1 MSQTHAVV
9 IGGSMAGLCTA
20 RILSTHFDSVTI
32 LDRDT
37 CPDGVRERAGVP
49 HGRHVHALLVRGR
62 QELNRLFPGFDTLML
77 ERGAHE
83 IDFGNDFATLRNWG
97 WEPRRPTGLL
107 TLFASRHLIE
117 STVRELCCQL
127 PNVEVR
133 DQTSATGLGMT
144 PSGSSHPSR
153 IDAVHIVPRD
163 RGASASM
170 PADLV
175 VDASGR
181 TSKAPDWLQALG
193 IAPPPETIVNAHS
206 GYSSRWYQAPP
217 AAQLPKEW
225 WWKGIWL
232 DLAWP
237 EHPLGGVLFPVEH
250 SRWIVTLAGVSK
262 HYPPKDDEEFTAA
275 LSQLRSPVLA
285 DAVRLAEPLS
295 PVYAYRKMANRFR
308 RYERWKTGVNGFIA
322 VGDSVCA
329 FNPVYG
335 QGMTTGTLSAGV
347 LDECLNEYGPTHPD
361 LSRHFFTAQARV
373 QAAPWGLATGADF
386 SLPGTE
392 GERPRGARIAG
403 PYLKALSTAAIE
415 DMTLRRH
422 IGEVLQMLKPP
433 SSFFTP
439 AVMGRVAKG
448 TLQRWR
454 RHQSEQPA
462 PPAMPPTP
470 MPVV

>member
-1 MSQTHAVV
+1 MSHTHAVV

-20 RILSTHFDSVTI
+20 RVLSAHFDSVTV

-37 CPDGVRERAGVP
+37 CPDGTQERAGVP
-49 HGRHVHALLVRGR
+49 HSRHVHALLVRGR
-62 QELNRLFPGFDTLML
+62 RELNRLFPGFDTLML

-97 WEPRRPTGLL
+97 WEPRRPTGML

-117 STVRELCCQL
+117 STVRELFCQL
-127 PNVEVR
+127 PNVELR
-133 DQTSATGLGMT
+133 DQTTATGLGLAAT
-144 PSGSSHPSR
+144 GSPR
-153 IDAVHIVPRD
+153 INTVHLVPRD
-163 RGASASM
+163 AGEPTSIQ
-170 PADLV
+170 ADLI

-181 TSKAPDWLQALG
+181 ASKVPNWLQELG
-193 IAPPPETIVNAHS
+193 ISPPPETIVDAHT
-206 GYSSRWYQAPP
+206 GYSSRWYQAPD
-217 AAQLPKEW
+217 QLPKDW

-232 DLAWP
+232 DLTWP
-237 EHPLGGVLFPVEH
+237 EYPLGGVLFPVEH
-250 SRWIVTLAGVSK
+250 NRWIVTLAGVSK
-262 HYPPKDDEEFTAA
+262 HYPPKDEEEFTAA

-285 DAVRLAEPLS
+285 DAVRLAEPIS
-295 PVYAYRKMANRFR
+295 SVYAYRKMANRFR
-308 RYERWKTGVNGFIA
+308 RYEKWKTRVDGFIA
-322 VGDSVCA
+322 VGDSTCA

-335 QGMTTGTLSAGV
+335 QGMTTGTLSAGA
-347 LDECLNEYGPTHPD
+347 LDECLTKYGPTHPD

-392 GERPRGARIAG
+392 GERPRGARLAG
-403 PYLKALSTAAIE
+403 PYLKALSTAALE

-448 TLQRWR
+448 TVQRWLR
-454 RHQSEQPA
+454 KKSA
-462 PPAMPPTP
+462 PPAIPARPPRP
-470 MPVV
+470 MPVG